1 MIEPL
6 TETETP
12 PAAAPLPDVDLSLLW
27 RQAQAGER
35 EAFGALY
42 SRLEGRV
49 FGLALRLAGRVPE
62 AEELV
67 QEVFVR
73 AWQNRAR
80 IDSGDHLRAWLKRV
94 TVNLWITS
102 VRDRK
107 RWVDPGENGELLEA
121 PRSAAATPGAAPAGT
136 RVDLERAVAEL
147 PERLR
152 TILVLF
158 DLYGY
163 THAEIAG
170 ELGIQVG
177 SSKIFLHR
185 ARRRLREVLS

>member
-1 MIEPL
+1 LIEPL
-6 TETETP
+6 TDTESP
-12 PAAAPLPDVDLSLLW
+12 PAATSVPEADLSLLL

-35 EAFGALY
+35 DAFEALY
-42 SRLEGRV
+42 GQLKGRV
-49 FGLALRLAGRVPE
+49 FGLALRLAGGVPE

-73 AWQNRAR
+73 AWQHRGKIEN
-80 IDSGDHLRAWLKRV
+80 GLHLRAWLKRV
-94 TVNLWITS
+94 TVNLWITRL
-102 VRDRK
+102 RDRR
-107 RWVDPGENGELLEA
+107 RWADPGENDSRLEGALVDGGVQGVA
-121 PRSAAATPGAAPAGT
+121 PGGL

-147 PERLR
+147 PVRLR

-158 DLYGY
+158 DLYGF

-170 ELGIQVG
+170 QLGIRVG

>member
-6 TETETP
+6 TDTETSP
-12 PAAAPLPDVDLSLLW
+12 ATAPAAEADLSFLL
-27 RQAQAGER
+27 RRAQSGER
-35 EAFGALY
+35 EAFAVLY
-42 SRLEGRV
+42 EQLKGRV

-73 AWQNRAR
+73 AWQNRDR
-80 IDSGDHLRAWLKRV
+80 IESGEHLRAWLKRV
-94 TVNLWITS
+94 TVNLWIT
-102 VRDRK
+102 RLRERK
-107 RWVDPGENGELLEA
+107 RWVDPGENEERLE
-121 PRSAAATPGAAPAGT
+121 PKRLTPGPPGAVAAGS
-136 RVDLERAVAEL
+136 RVDLERALAEL

-158 DLYGY
+158 DVYGY